1 MITEYMKILF
11 APVARAHGGT
21 AGPLYL
27 PSGGDA
33 RPLGNIVR
41 RVRALLD
48 GIDRRRR
55 VAYENRKAIAHLE
68 SLSDEQLRDIG
79 IGRYDI
85 ERLVRFGRDAI

>member
-1 MITEYMKILF
+1 MITEYMKILLV
-11 APVARAHGGT
+11 PVAKAHGGT

-27 PSGGDA
+27 LSGGDA
-33 RPLGNIVR
+33 RPFGNIMR
-41 RVRALLD
+41 RVRAMLH
-48 GIDRRRR
+48 GIDRKRR
-55 VAYENRKAIAHLE
+55 VEYENRKAIAHLE